1 MKQKR
6 LETIIVTLVAI
17 LCYCVGYMDG
27 LNCINHPIISV
38 FLTFFP
44 AVVVFIS
51 IVVLQA
57 NRHKILRSEAEFL
70 SRPITTKTED
80 GYTINPEDIHEA
92 VEKLGYLEYEKE
104 EDYGIYGDN

>member
-1 MKQKR
+1 MKQKE
-6 LETIIVTLVAI
+6 LENITVTLVGVS
-17 LCYCVGYMDG
+17 CYAVGYLDG
-27 LNCINHPIISV
+27 VNCINHPIISV

-70 SRPITTKTED
+70 GRPITTKTED
-80 GYTINPEDIHEA
+80 GYVINPEDIHEA
-92 VEKLGYLEYEKE
+92 IEKLGYLECEKE
-104 EDYGIYGDN
+104 ESYGIYGDN